1 MSGAGKTSRTHDSRK
16 TPSNAPPGWLAIGVD
31 AVRERGTRLAAAQQ
45 RGTVM
50 SRLLGLSWNTWVRIA
65 VASWILLFA
74 AAWASLAVAWMSPSE
89 GADILIAGAFIA
101 VILAHAVPGT
111 GALVHPS
118 ARARLRREPGAA
130 ALSSMTLAAMGG
142 IAGFIAGTVSH
153 EQHPMAMLG
162 ALSVGVLMFAYTF
175 GVVFA
180 LAIPLGSGAW
190 IWSIV
195 RRKEEISRSAWWAL
209 TFAAALG
216 WIVVG
221 VAGVA
226 FSGA

>member
-1 MSGAGKTSRTHDSRK
+1 M
-16 TPSNAPPGWLAIGVD
+16 
-31 AVRERGTRLAAAQQ
+31 AVQPH
-45 RGTVM
+45 GTVM

-74 AAWASLAVAWMSPSE
+74 AAWASLAVAWMRPSE
-89 GADILIAGAFIA
+89 GAVILIAGPFIA
-101 VILAHAVPGT
+101 VMLAHAVPGI
-111 GALVHPS
+111 GALVHPG

-142 IAGFIAGTVSH
+142 IAGFIAGTVPH
-153 EQHPMAMLG
+153 EQHPMGMLG
-162 ALSVGVLMFAYTF
+162 ALSVGVLLFAYTF

-195 RRKEEISRSAWWAL
+195 RRKGEISRSAWWAL
-209 TFAAALG
+209 TLAAALG

>member
-1 MSGAGKTSRTHDSRK
+1 
-16 TPSNAPPGWLAIGVD
+16 
-31 AVRERGTRLAAAQQ
+31 
-45 RGTVM
+45 M
-50 SRLLGLSWNTWVRIA
+50 SRLLGLSWDTWVRIA
-65 VASWILLFA
+65 VGSWILLFA
-74 AAWASLAVAWMSPSE
+74 AAWASLAVAWMSHSE
-89 GADILIAGAFIA
+89 GANILIAGAFMA
-101 VILAHAVPGT
+101 VMLAHAVPGI
-111 GALVHPS
+111 GALMHRG

-142 IAGFIAGTVSH
+142 ITGFIAGTVPH
-153 EQHPMAMLG
+153 GQHPMAMLG
-162 ALSVGVLMFAYTF
+162 ALSVGVLAFAYTF
-175 GVVFA
+175 GIFFA

-195 RRKEEISRSAWWAL
+195 RREEEISRSAWWAL
-209 TFAAALG
+209 TLAAALG